1 MRIQMGQ
8 AMSEKMT
15 ELVITLQNL
24 TEVRAMKQII
34 SEYLFLSVDGHI
46 NPSEEA
52 KRVATEIDRYI
63 STHEESP

>member
-1 MRIQMGQ
+1 
-8 AMSEKMT
+8 
-15 ELVITLQNL
+15 
-24 TEVRAMKQII
+24 MKQII